1 MSDVFHPVSC
11 MCWIAV
17 VEDDHEAQVRLIKCK
32 SIMGKSILG
41 TSVTSL
47 PAKRRVPQVI
57 YACVSYVISYL
68 ASLFRYAYLGG
79 TLHNVVESVCHTARQ
94 EMCQASPF
102 TIASYITG

>member
-32 SIMGKSILG
+32 SIMGKSVLG

-47 PAKRRVPQVI
+47 PAK
-57 YACVSYVISYL
+57 
-68 ASLFRYAYLGG
+68 AS
-79 TLHNVVESVCHTARQ
+79 TT
-94 EMCQASPF
+94 
-102 TIASYITG
+102 SYICMCLLCNILFS